1 MAEAVVSRPW
11 IGRITFALLVAVLV
25 YTALLPL
32 DTLPPA
38 WAGPDLMVALTLV
51 WIVRRPDLAP
61 LPVVAGLFFLADLL
75 LQRPP
80 GLMTGLMVILTEIL
94 RARNAAIRTMPF
106 LLEWLTI
113 SAGVIGLTLAYRI
126 ALALMM
132 TPQAPLGLSLMQMV
146 MTMLA
151 YPVIAVLARLV
162 FGITRPAPGEV
173 DALGKPL

>member
-1 MAEAVVSRPW
+1 MAEALVSRPW
-11 IGRITFALLVAVLV
+11 MRRLTFALLVAVLV
-25 YTALLPL
+25 YAALLPL

-38 WAGPDLMVALTLV
+38 WAGPDLVVALTLV
-51 WIVRRPDLAP
+51 WVVRRPDLAP

-113 SAGVIGLTLAYRI
+113 SGAVIGLTLAYRI
-126 ALALMM
+126 ALAVMM

-151 YPVIAVLARLV
+151 YPVIAVLAWLI